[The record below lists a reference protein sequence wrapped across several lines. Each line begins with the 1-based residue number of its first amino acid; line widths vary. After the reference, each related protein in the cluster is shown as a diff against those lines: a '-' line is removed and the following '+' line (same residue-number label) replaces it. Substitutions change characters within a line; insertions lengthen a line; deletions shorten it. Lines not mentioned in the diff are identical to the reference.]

1 VQRVREFGT
10 KYCDVRLRHLAAI
23 QQRGPGFAFPTV
35 SLCLAD
41 NMIRRFCSGCT
52 I

>member
-1 VQRVREFGT
+1 MQRVREFGRNT
-10 KYCDVRLRHLAAI
+10 VNVRLRHLAAI
-23 QQRGPGFAFPTV
+23 HQRGPGFALPTV